1 MVNAPNA
8 GRRARPTPPATST
21 RPSGARPSSSSARP
35 GSATARAAAGAS
47 AFGAAPQPRAPPSRS
62 NSTGIGTSRH
72 ESAATFHNDLF
83 AGEPAAGATS
93 AGGNAAAAAAKAAK
107 ARQLAA
113 QKRRERQ
120 MHSGT
125 IVQNDAMG
133 VATSQGAAAAG
144 PGRPVA
150 PGGFA
155 RPRPPEA
162 PTARQVSV
170 GARQAASSS
179 SRAFAD
185 PSTGAGFGGDS
196 FSERRENGYAG
207 SYSRSPQRVSYGG
220 FPREYA
226 EPRGAPVGGFMT
238 GSPLASRADAGDF
251 DRVHAFDGDIET
263 LELDAEMTGESADAR
278 AMRREMASH
287 GLSGEYDPNGG
298 RHPRDVAADRERA
311 RELAEAEKM
320 GEKARRVAARPK
332 PARVDVTDRRA
343 FLTKPGPR
351 GGPVQCHIVRRKVK
365 SMGFGKGYPE
375 YFLYLDGPDTAA
387 GAPNDDATFLLSA
400 RKRKKSKS
408 SNYVISLDEDD
419 LSRQSGNFF
428 GKLRSNFVGTEFV
441 IFDKARD
448 PTESET
454 RRDVTRRAPAPK
466 PARRNFQTDAP
477 LFLYIL
483 SLRRAQN
490 RGKNTSVRGRWC
502 PSARTSG
509 RCCTTTTSSD
519 RADRGR

>member
-8 GRRARPTPPATST
+8 GRRAQPTPPATST

-155 RPRPPEA
+155 RPRPPGA
-162 PTARQVSV
+162 DGATGVRRRSSGGVLVVAR
-170 GARQAASSS
+170 A
-179 SRAFAD
+179 

-238 GSPLASRADAGDF
+238 GSPLASRGADAGDF

-351 GGPVQCHIVRRKVK
+351 GGPC
-365 SMGFGKGYPE
+365 SA
-375 YFLYLDGPDTAA
+375 TSCAA
-387 GAPNDDATFLLSA
+387 
-400 RKRKKSKS
+400 R
-408 SNYVISLDEDD
+408 
-419 LSRQSGNFF
+419 
-428 GKLRSNFVGTEFV
+428 
-441 IFDKARD
+441 
-448 PTESET
+448 
-454 RRDVTRRAPAPK
+454 
-466 PARRNFQTDAP
+466 
-477 LFLYIL
+477 
-483 SLRRAQN
+483 
-490 RGKNTSVRGRWC
+490 
-502 PSARTSG
+502 
-509 RCCTTTTSSD
+509 
-519 RADRGR
+519 

>member
-1 MVNAPNA
+1 M
-8 GRRARPTPPATST
+8 
-21 RPSGARPSSSSARP
+21 
-35 GSATARAAAGAS
+35 
-47 AFGAAPQPRAPPSRS
+47 
-62 NSTGIGTSRH
+62 GTSRH

-83 AGEPAAGATS
+83 AGEPSAGATS
-93 AGGNAAAAAAKAAK
+93 VGGGGAAAAAAKAAK

-133 VATSQGAAAAG
+133 VAAGPVSAAAG
-144 PGRPVA
+144 SGRPVA

-162 PTARQVSV
+162 PTARQVYAGS
-170 GARQAASSS
+170 RQTASAS
-179 SRAFAD
+179 SRAFTD
-185 PSTGAGFGGDS
+185 PNAGVEFGGDS
-196 FSERRENGYAG
+196 FSERRTNDG
-207 SYSRSPQRVSYGG
+207 SYPPQRTAYGG

-226 EPRGAPVGGFMT
+226 EPRSPGARGAPSGGFMT
-238 GSPLASRADAGDF
+238 GSPLASPGAAAGDF

-263 LELDAEMTGESADAR
+263 LDLDAEVVGESPDAR

-332 PARVDVTDRRA
+332 PARVDLTDRRA

-351 GGPVQCHIVRRKVK
+351 GGPVQCHIVRRKGK

-375 YFLYLDGPDTAA
+375 YFLYLDGPGTKA
-387 GAPNDDATFLLSA
+387 GSPTDDATFLLSA

-419 LSRQSGNFF
+419 MARQSGNFF

-448 PTESET
+448 P
-454 RRDVTRRAPAPK
+454 A
-466 PARRNFQTDAP
+466 
-477 LFLYIL
+477 
-483 SLRRAQN
+483 
-490 RGKNTSVRGRWC
+490 
-502 PSARTSG
+502 
-509 RCCTTTTSSD
+509 
-519 RADRGR
+519 